1 MKGVDV
7 MKDNEKIILD
17 ILKEKE
23 MHGYEIVARLNKD
36 SETSVEYRIGTLY
49 PVLRS
54 LERRRFLKAYEI
66 NKDGKNRIYYK
77 CIRRAGG
84 DS

>member
-1 MKGVDV
+1 
-7 MKDNEKIILD
+7 MKDNEKKILD

-23 MHGYEIVARLNKD
+23 MHGYEIVGRLNKD
-36 SETSVEYRIGTLY
+36 PETSMEYRIGTLY

-66 NKDGKNRIYYK
+66 NKGGKSRIYYK
-77 CIRRAGG
+77 YIRKLGG
-84 DS
+84 DSSES